1 MEKNNIV
8 SYIVYEAAMTRGE
21 RRARRLTVALIVAL
35 VIFAGSNIAW
45 MLMIH

>member
-1 MEKNNIV
+1 MEKNNVTFITYV
-8 SYIVYEAAMTRGE
+8 SSMVRAE
-21 RRARRLTVALIVAL
+21 RRARRLTWALIVAL